1 MKYKHII
8 WDYNGTILDDAQL
21 VLDTLNQM
29 LEKRGL
35 PFCSMEKY
43 REIFDFPVIKCYS
56 AVGFDFDEYPFA
68 DLADEF
74 THLYESNFESCG
86 LRNGASQVIAKLNS
100 KGYQQSILTA
110 GREKHIKHEIEIF
123 GLGEYIKEVTGL
135 HNNKAESKVFLAEKH
150 LNKINVMP
158 ADILF
163 IGDTTHDNEVADAI
177 GCDCVLLAGGH
188 QSEKRLRA
196 CNDKVALKPEDICD
210 FL

>member
-21 VLDTLNQM
+21 VLDTLNHM
-29 LEKRGL
+29 LQKRDL
-35 PFCSMEKY
+35 PTCSMEKY

-56 AVGFDFDEYPFA
+56 EVGFDFDKYPFA
-68 DLADEF
+68 ELADEF
-74 THLYESNFESCG
+74 THIYEENFASCG
-86 LRNGASQVIAKLNS
+86 LRNGAAEVIARLDAQ
-100 KGYQQSILTA
+100 GYQQSILTA
-110 GREKHIKHEIEIF
+110 GREKHIKKEIGFF

-150 LNKINVMP
+150 LNKIKVDP
-158 ADILF
+158 KYILF

-188 QSEKRLRA
+188 QSEERLNS
-196 CNDKVALKPEDICD
+196 CNNKVALTPEDIYN